1 MLENKS
7 SRPWEPA
14 GEAGILAQ
22 FGAVSVRLNRAG
34 SYDVYVDGS
43 SHATRDSAYSLTA
56 DGYSIAV
63 ARAKY
68 LGKRAASAAEVRK

>member
-1 MLENKS
+1 MLGNKS
-7 SRPWEPA
+7 SRPWIRPQTRHR
-14 GEAGILAQ
+14 ILEQ

-43 SHATRDSAYSLTA
+43 TYATRDSAYPLTA

-68 LGKRAASAAEVRK
+68 LDKRATAAEVRK